1 MKARI
6 KGLFLPLAVV
16 LFGILAMNLRR
27 QLYLSAMDGKNLL
40 MRHSP
45 LETGLLVLT
54 AAVVGF
60 VLAALRKDSGSG
72 RFEDRYA
79 FGTLAALGHTVM
91 AAAILYT
98 VLIPVPYIRGGLETV
113 WRWLGLVAPF
123 CLLLAGSARLFGQRP
138 FFLLHVV
145 PSLFLLLH
153 GVKCYQVWSGNPQM
167 QDYLFALLGLLALVL
182 FSYHTAAFEAE
193 CGSCR
198 KTRFFGLA
206 AVYLCLAELGWTGE
220 PILYLGGA
228 VWALTGLCGNGRE
241 KD

>member
-91 AAAILYT
+91 AAG
-98 VLIPVPYIRGGLETV
+98 PVCFIFQSL
-113 WRWLGLVAPF
+113 WKL
-123 CLLLAGSARLFGQRP
+123 QR
-138 FFLLHVV
+138 
-145 PSLFLLLH
+145 
-153 GVKCYQVWSGNPQM
+153 
-167 QDYLFALLGLLALVL
+167 AL
-182 FSYHTAAFEAE
+182 
-193 CGSCR
+193 
-198 KTRFFGLA
+198 
-206 AVYLCLAELGWTGE
+206 
-220 PILYLGGA
+220 
-228 VWALTGLCGNGRE
+228 
-241 KD
+241 